1 MTLELIG
8 KDDWE
13 ERESRRSQ
21 VRVREKLNK
30 GPNRE
35 IQKGDIQKGYLLG

>member
-13 ERESRRSQ
+13 ERESRSQ
-21 VRVREKLNK
+21 VMREKLSQ

-35 IQKGDIQKGYLLG
+35 IQKGDIQKGYLPG